1 MKDKSQ
7 ACEEKILGIDLHPD
21 SFSLAV
27 TVPKAD
33 GTLNIQQQIT
43 KAPTS
48 EWREH
53 LLKISKPALVVS

>member
-7 ACEEKILGIDLHPD
+7 VCEEKIVGVDLHPD

-33 GTLNIQQQIT
+33 GTLNIQR
-43 KAPTS
+43 K
-48 EWREH
+48 R
-53 LLKISKPALVVS
+53 LVSRIFYW